1 MRSTATY
8 RAETRAGLDARRL
21 GLGRRRSCAGIQCR
35 MASRSSS
42 RHCAGRC
49 CCCRSRPAVSPGLRR
64 AVSDACSAPKAEA
77 RRGSAVTLAG
87 SRSWIRR
94 SPCGVLSRV
103 VLGSRCGRGA
113 LFADLLAV
121 SIRADR
127 TFIRADRRFAVSAV
141 AWLIVVLVLVVLVV
155 LIGVFVRRRRRAG
168 GVIATRRKR

>member
-1 MRSTATY
+1 
-8 RAETRAGLDARRL
+8 
-21 GLGRRRSCAGIQCR
+21 
-35 MASRSSS
+35 
-42 RHCAGRC
+42 
-49 CCCRSRPAVSPGLRR
+49 
-64 AVSDACSAPKAEA
+64 
-77 RRGSAVTLAG
+77 
-87 SRSWIRR
+87 
-94 SPCGVLSRV
+94 VLSRV

-113 LFADLLAV
+113 LCADLLAV

>member
-1 MRSTATY
+1 MWR
-8 RAETRAGLDARRL
+8 
-21 GLGRRRSCAGIQCR
+21 
-35 MASRSSS
+35 
-42 RHCAGRC
+42 
-49 CCCRSRPAVSPGLRR
+49 V
-64 AVSDACSAPKAEA
+64 
-77 RRGSAVTLAG
+77 
-87 SRSWIRR
+87 
-94 SPCGVLSRV
+94 SRV